1 MQPIPPKMVDKEKV
15 TIDDP
20 FTLDIAAEVDRQ
32 VLCEKI
38 IDVYED
44 SAFRGTSVSLGDNLA
59 A

>member
-1 MQPIPPKMVDKEKV
+1 MVDKEKV